1 MEPKYLVNERL
12 EVYYN
17 RSIKRLPILIK
28 KDYGGLFY
36 SILILGLALGLIFV
50 VIINGLNGGDSY
62 TRIRPWN

>member
-28 KDYGGLFY
+28 KDYDGLFY
-36 SILILGLALGLIFV
+36 SILILGLGVSLMLV
-50 VIINGLNGGDSY
+50 VIINALNGGDCY
-62 TRIRPWN
+62 TKIRPF

>member
-17 RSIKRLPILIK
+17 RSFKKVPILIK
-28 KDYGGLFY
+28 KDYGSLFY